1 MNRISIAL
9 ALAGLVV
16 SLSATA
22 QDAPNLLWGSP
33 APVAQAQRTIVITPD
48 TRWVNVAQGEAIRFV
63 TGGAEF
69 GWKFDGPG
77 ARSFDLQ
84 RVAPNGALS
93 KAVTVYIAG
102 AVGHRP

>member
-33 APVAQAQRTIVITPD
+33 APVAQAQRTIVIAPD
-48 TRWVNVAQGEAIRFV
+48 TGWVNVAQGEAIRFV
-63 TGGAEF
+63 ETAELSQCAVF
-69 GWKFDGPG
+69 RRASQP
-77 ARSFDLQ
+77 
-84 RVAPNGALS
+84 APPNQTPSYNRYRRL
-93 KAVTVYIAG
+93 
-102 AVGHRP
+102 PEP